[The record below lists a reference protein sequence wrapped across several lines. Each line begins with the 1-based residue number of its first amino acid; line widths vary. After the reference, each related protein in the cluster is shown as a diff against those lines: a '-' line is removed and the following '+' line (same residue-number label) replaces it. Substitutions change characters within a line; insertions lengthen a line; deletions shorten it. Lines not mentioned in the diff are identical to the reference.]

1 MTRLGLREFP
11 YLADHR
17 VQGTL
22 VLPGAVY
29 LDLALS
35 ALEDAVPSIVDDVR
49 FDRVFVV
56 PAEGTKALNTTIGPP
71 IDGWREF
78 TATGDDGVRYAS
90 GRIRR
95 GEVPAGE
102 WEPPAPGEEFPGANP
117 YAALR
122 KAGNDYGPAF
132 RGIDRYCSGEGAA
145 TAELRIPVPVGGHV
159 LHPVVLDTAMQLLAA
174 AAAGRAV
181 VLAGWDR
188 LVLHRSP
195 GRMGTVRVRFRELGD
210 ELVGDMLL
218 SDPDGRVAAEVFGAR
233 LRFLESSPLR
243 IAVAAT
249 FTAEPIEETL
259 SFWAGQ
265 LGIPVSV
272 EFAGYQ
278 QVFQELLDTGG
289 LLSGNRDGENVLL
302 IRPQDW
308 LSPIAPLVS
317 EADSATRDSILAGS
331 RRHRLPGI
339 GDIAHLVPYETDYL
353 YEEIFTRRSYLR
365 HGIELRDGDTV
376 FDVGAN
382 IGLFSLFVRSRCP
395 GAEVYAFE
403 PNPPAFEALRRN
415 TALYAPE
422 TRIFDYGLAAVDGEL
437 PFTSYSRS
445 PAFSGFAADA
455 ERDHAAVTA
464 VVANVLRNESTE
476 LVDHLTRDRLAAE
489 VLPRRV
495 RTLSAMFAEQGVERV
510 DLLKIDAEGSEE
522 DILAGI
528 GDEQWPRIRQLVL
541 EAHDPDGAE
550 RIASLLRDKGFQVV
564 VDRDDE
570 LLLGTGFAGVFA
582 RRPGANRTVDL
593 DRVAGE
599 FIDAVRGADL
609 PCLIALCP
617 PSADARRDP
626 VLKRAEQQLTEG
638 LAGIPG
644 VELITTAEL
653 ARAYPVADPDDPD
666 AERLGHIPYR
676 PAYFAALGTM
686 IARKLSTHRPVKALA
701 LDCDQTL
708 WEGYCGEDGPDG
720 VQPRAAVQE
729 FALARHR
736 DGVLLCLCSRNNDED
751 VRAVFDRRTD
761 LPVRDEHI
769 IARRVGWQPKSTGL
783 TGLADELGFGTD
795 TFVFLDDS
803 PVECAEVRANLPE
816 VLTLQLPA
824 QVEEIPGFLDHVW
837 AFDRARPTDE
847 DRERPARYLAE
858 RRRRT
863 ARERAL
869 TFESFLDGLELVVRI
884 GTYADR
890 DLPRIAQLTQRTNQ
904 FTTSAVRR
912 TEAEL
917 RDLFGSGGL
926 DCHTVRVSDRFGD
939 YGLVGVVLS
948 VADGETLRVDT
959 FLLSCRALGRGVEH
973 RMLAVL
979 GESASHR
986 GLTRIELSFTATGR
1000 NEPARR
1006 FLEEVAGESFT
1017 MAAETASRVEF
1028 RPSTPPPPVPRT
1040 PRTPRT
1046 VSSGLPST
1054 WYQRVATELRT
1065 PEDILAAVRRA
1076 NLRSRPALPNAFR
1089 GPDDDVERELAVL
1102 WRKVLGL
1109 REVGVDDNFFDL
1121 GGSSLLGVRLMTG
1134 LDELAGTTLPPT
1146 SLFERPTIRAMAAL
1160 LRPGEQAAEP
1170 VGTSGRRRGAR
1181 RREIAQRARRRH
1193 GPG

>member
-1 MTRLGLREFP
+1 MTWLGVTEFP

-35 ALEDAVPSIVDDVR
+35 AFGDSVPSIVDDVR

-56 PAEGTKALNTTIGPP
+56 PAEGAKALNTTIGPR

-78 TATGDDGVRYAS
+78 TATGNDGVRYAS

-95 GEVPAGE
+95 GALPTGE
-102 WEPPAPGEEFPGANP
+102 WEPPISGEDSPGADL

-132 RGIDRYCSGEGAA
+132 RGIDRFRTGEGAA
-145 TAELRIPVPVGGHV
+145 TAELRIPVPVDGHV

-174 AAAGRAV
+174 SARRTV

-195 GRMGTVRVRFRELGD
+195 DRTGTVRVRFHERGD

-218 SDPDGRVAAEVFGAR
+218 SDSDGRAVAEIFGAH

-259 SFWAGQ
+259 SFWADQ
-265 LGIPVSV
+265 LGVLVSV

-278 QVFQELLDTGG
+278 QVFQELLDPGG
-289 LLSGNRDGENVLL
+289 LLSGNRDGANVLL

-308 LSPIAPLVS
+308 LSPAVPLVS
-317 EADSATRDSILAGS
+317 EVDSATQDSILTGS
-331 RRHRLPGI
+331 LRHRLPGI
-339 GDIAHLVPYETDYL
+339 GDVAHLVPYETDYL
-353 YEEIFTRRSYLR
+353 YEEIFTRQSYLR

-422 TRIFDYGLAAVDGEL
+422 TKIFEYGLAAFDGEL

-464 VVANVLRNESTE
+464 VVANVLRNDSAE

-495 RTLSAMFAEQGVERV
+495 RTLSAMFAEQGVEQV

-522 DILAGI
+522 EILTGI
-528 GDEQWPRIRQLVL
+528 EDEHWPRIRQLVL

-550 RIASLLRDKGFQVV
+550 RIASLLRDKGFHVV

-582 RRPGANRTVDL
+582 RRSGETHTVDL
-593 DRVAGE
+593 DRVTDE
-599 FIDAVRGADL
+599 FIEAVRGADF
-609 PCLIALCP
+609 PCLVALCP
-617 PSADARRDP
+617 PSADARGPALD
-626 VLKRAEQQLTEG
+626 RAERRLAEG
-638 LAGIPG
+638 LTGLPG
-644 VELITTAEL
+644 VELITTGEL
-653 ARAYPVADPDDPD
+653 ARVYPVADPDDPG

-676 PAYFAALGTM
+676 PAYFTALGTM

-708 WEGYCGEDGPDG
+708 WAGYCGEDGPDG
-720 VQPRAAVQE
+720 IQPRSAVQE
-729 FALARHR
+729 FALAQHR
-736 DGVLLCLCSRNNDED
+736 DGVLLCLCSKNNDED

-769 IARRVGWQPKSTGL
+769 IARRVGWQPKSAGI
-783 TGLADELGFGTD
+783 TGLADELGLGTD
-795 TFVFLDDS
+795 AFAFLDDN

-816 VLTLQLPA
+816 VLTLQLPE
-824 QVEEIPGFLDHVW
+824 QTEEIPGFLAHVW
-837 AFDRARPTDE
+837 AFDRARPTEE

-869 TFESFLDGLELVVRI
+869 TFESFLDGLELVVRVD
-884 GTYADR
+884 TYADR

-904 FTTSAVRR
+904 FTTTAIRR

-917 RDLFGSGGL
+917 RELLGTGELG
-926 DCHTVRVSDRFGD
+926 CHTVRVADRFGD
-939 YGLVGVVLS
+939 YGLVGAVLS
-948 VADGETLRVDT
+948 RADRDSLRVDT

-973 RMLAVL
+973 RMLAAL
-979 GESASHR
+979 GEYASHR
-986 GLTRIELSFTATGR
+986 GLARIELSFTPTGR

-1006 FLEEVAGESFT
+1006 FLEEVAGEHFT
-1017 MAAETASRVEF
+1017 ITAEAASRVEF
-1028 RPSTPPPPVPRT
+1028 QPSSAPPPVSRT
-1040 PRTPRT
+1040 PRTLSR
-1046 VSSGLPST
+1046 GLPST

-1076 NLRSRPALPNAFR
+1076 NLRSRPSLPNAFR
-1089 GPDDDVERELAVL
+1089 GPDDDVERKLAVL

-1121 GGSSLLGVRLMTG
+1121 GGSSVLGVRLMTG
-1134 LDELAGTTLPPT
+1134 LDELAGTALPPT
-1146 SLFERPTIRAMAAL
+1146 SLFERPTIRTMAAL
-1160 LRPGEQAAEP
+1160 LRPGAQAAEP
-1170 VGTSGRRRGAR
+1170 VGTAGGRRGAR
-1181 RREIAQRARRRH
+1181 RREIPQRARRRH
-1193 GPG
+1193 G